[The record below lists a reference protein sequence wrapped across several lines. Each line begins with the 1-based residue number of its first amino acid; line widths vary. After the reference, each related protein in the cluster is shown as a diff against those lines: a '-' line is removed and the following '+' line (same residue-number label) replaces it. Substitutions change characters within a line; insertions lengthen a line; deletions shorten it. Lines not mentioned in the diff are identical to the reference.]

1 MYSYS
6 TLSGLLREIKKT
18 SRRRLVFISLR
29 HGPSQVCWW
38 PPTERKRGGKDARRV
53 VHGERMRFL
62 VHSKS
67 RASARTVILLS
78 REYMYIL
85 VVEIVEARGWFAS
98 MAKGREFSPLRK
110 NGNDVV
116 PLLSEKRWLQRLRAR
131 FKLEPAWNFVCKLCD
146 LCEEERGKRIISVAY
161 ISYFLRYAWSV
172 GDRDRFKLAS
182 WPVERE
188 MRKKRVKG
196 KRTFS
201 RYLIVVT
208 IVVYF
213 LEKSFQGNGM
223 YRVYWKNTW

>member
-38 PPTERKRGGKDARRV
+38 PPTERKRRGKDARRV
-53 VHGERMRFL
+53 VHGERMRFS

-116 PLLSEKRWLQRLRAR
+116 PLLSEKRWLQRLIVLNSNPRGT
-131 FKLEPAWNFVCKLCD
+131 LYVCKLCD
-146 LCEEERGKRIISVAY
+146 LCEEERGKRITSVAY

-213 LEKSFQGNGM
+213 LEKGFQGNGM